1 MLNTKLIAN
10 SQELSFQHRNKS
22 INNNFHV
29 AFSNGITAQHSF
41 SMSTSVGGNS

>member
-1 MLNTKLIAN
+1 MLYTKLIAN
-10 SQELSFQHRNKS
+10 HQDLSFQRRHKD

-29 AFSNGITAQHSF
+29 AFSYGIIAQRSF